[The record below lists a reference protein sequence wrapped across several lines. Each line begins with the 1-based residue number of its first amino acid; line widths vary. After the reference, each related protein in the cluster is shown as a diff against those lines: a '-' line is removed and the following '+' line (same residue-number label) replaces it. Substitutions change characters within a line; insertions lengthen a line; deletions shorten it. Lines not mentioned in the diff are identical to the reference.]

1 MPINLPLNVEQYKL
15 FKDKKIEQF
24 SLLSNQGHC
33 NLNYLLI
40 CENQEYL
47 IREFKLANNR
57 VSEFK
62 IQKIASKQKI
72 GATPLFLD
80 KQNGVMVSEFIKG
93 VHRAKPNQQ
102 ELKKL
107 ALLIKKLHTLKLRQK
122 PNYLRQNF
130 KFKDKKA
137 IKAFVG
143 LKAYKKE
150 PVLCHNDL
158 HDKNILFGKG
168 VKLIDWEY
176 AGIND
181 RYFDLASICVEFK
194 LSRRDRETFLRVYFG
209 RNKQVNQKKLALY
222 KVIYK
227 ELWRLWFLKL
237 DRGEL

>member
-1 MPINLPLNVEQYKL
+1 MPIDLQRYEL
-15 FKDKKIEQF
+15 FKNKKIKEF

-33 NLNYLLI
+33 NHNYLLI

-47 IREFKLANNR
+47 IREFKLANDR

-72 GATPLFLD
+72 GATPLILD
-80 KQNGVMVSEFIKG
+80 EKNALMISEFIQG
-93 VHRAKPNQQ
+93 VHRPKPNQQ

-107 ALLIKKLHTLKLRQK
+107 ARLIKKLHTLKLRQK

-130 KFKDKKA
+130 KFGDKKA
-137 IKAFVG
+137 IKAFVA
-143 LKAYKKE
+143 LKAFKKE
-150 PVLCHNDL
+150 PVVCHNDL
-158 HDKNILFGKG
+158 HDKNILFGKS

-176 AGIND
+176 AGVND

-194 LSRRDRETFLRVYFG
+194 LSKRNEEAFLRVYFG
-209 RNKQVNQKKLALY
+209 RGKRVNSKKLALY